1 MFVAI
6 AGTDCD
12 APLAELAAMAA
23 ALRGSDRAP
32 RLWREARGL
41 AGFGAAPTGIL
52 PEDRFDAQPLSN
64 DSLVFVCEA
73 RLDNRAELIS
83 RLDIDRWRAVE
94 LADSAILALAYER
107 WGEETP
113 QHVYGDFAFVAWQPK
128 SRKLVA
134 ATDHIGTIP
143 LFYCQRGER
152 IFLATQ
158 LAALMAHPSV
168 PKTLD
173 IAALGLMVAPKLGLG
188 GTMFE
193 SIRHLPGGSL
203 LVFHGAKLRCRRWW
217 IPD

>member
-41 AGFGAAPTGIL
+41 AGVGAAPTGIL

-64 DSLVFVCEA
+64 DSLVFVCE
-73 RLDNRAELIS
+73 S

-128 SRKLVA
+128 SRKL
-134 ATDHIGTIP
+134 
-143 LFYCQRGER
+143 
-152 IFLATQ
+152 
-158 LAALMAHPSV
+158 
-168 PKTLD
+168 
-173 IAALGLMVAPKLGLG
+173 
-188 GTMFE
+188 
-193 SIRHLPGGSL
+193 
-203 LVFHGAKLRCRRWW
+203 
-217 IPD
+217 